1 MKLPALSRFL
11 SPRTPNAPPA
21 AWRLEGFDPTPTP
34 HPWARTPLLLPR
46 SRCRLRWFR
55 LQGIPAPERLG
66 ALRLQVQAWR
76 PFDHT
81 AARLVV
87 QGEQGLAIAWDEAV
101 LHQDALAAGLPPE
114 RCQLLYESFS
124 QAGGADGLRL
134 LRNVEGYE
142 AQQWQEGQL
151 VASRWWPE
159 ALSESDW
166 QEFVRACGASRD
178 GVTVPMPEPQTPLAA
193 VTPWARHFPLHPSAD
208 AERGPEQRL
217 VLLGGLGLLLGVGV
231 MAHQWWDA
239 HSQERRLTQQ
249 VADLKASAR
258 PVLAARDAT
267 MAQMAEVEKL
277 ASWFAAPQPVDV
289 LGYLN
294 DTLARLNVQIK
305 ELELEG
311 DKLRLA
317 LQLGPNTGRANVV
330 KELQAGGWFTDVT
343 EVRAD
348 NASNL
353 LVMDM
358 RIRGALPPVVA
369 AAEPAAPLPT
379 AGVAAAPAA
388 ATAPATAPAILPAPA
403 PAPAAAP
410 RAAVPT
416 PPPKGPPQPTKP
428 IVAKPD
434 ANGLP
439 PSSVFDAIPNR

>member
-1 MKLPALSRFL
+1 M
-11 SPRTPNAPPA
+11 
-21 AWRLEGFDPTPTP
+21 
-34 HPWARTPLLLPR
+34 LPR

-66 ALRLQVQAWR
+66 ALRLQVEAWR
-76 PFDHT
+76 PFDRT
-81 AARLVV
+81 AARLVI
-87 QGEQGLAIAWDEAV
+87 QGEQGLALAWDEAA

-114 RCQLLYESFS
+114 RCQLLYETFM
-124 QAGGADGLRL
+124 QAPGPDGLRL
-134 LRNVEGYE
+134 LRSIEGYE
-142 AQQWQEGQL
+142 AQQWQQGQL
-151 VASRWWPE
+151 IASRWWPQ
-159 ALSESDW
+159 ALSEADW
-166 QEFVRACGASRD
+166 QEFIRASGAGRD
-178 GVTVPMPEPQTPLAA
+178 GLAVGLPEPQTPLAA

-208 AERGPEQRL
+208 SERGPEQRL

-239 HSQERRLTQQ
+239 HSQERRLARQ
-249 VADLKASAR
+249 VAELKASAG
-258 PVLAARDAT
+258 PIVAARDAT
-267 MAQMAEVEKL
+267 MAQMAEVGKL
-277 ASWFAAPQPVDV
+277 ANWFAAPQPVDV

-294 DTLARLNVQIK
+294 DTLARLSVQIK

-348 NASNL
+348 NARNL

-369 AAEPAAPLPT
+369 AAEPAAAPP
-379 AGVAAAPAA
+379 AAAVVTAPAA
-388 ATAPATAPAILPAPA
+388 MPPAAPVAVAPA
-403 PAPAAAP
+403 PSPAAAP
-410 RAAVPT
+410 RAAVPAAPT
-416 PPPKGPPQPTKP
+416 PSPKGPQQPPKP

-434 ANGLP
+434 ANGMP

>member
-1 MKLPALSRFL
+1 M
-11 SPRTPNAPPA
+11 
-21 AWRLEGFDPTPTP
+21 
-34 HPWARTPLLLPR
+34 
-46 SRCRLRWFR
+46 RWFR

-66 ALRLQVQAWR
+66 ALRLQVEAWR
-76 PFDHT
+76 PFDRT

-87 QGEQGLAIAWDEAV
+87 HGEQGLAVTWDEAA
-101 LHQDALAAGLPPE
+101 LHRDALAAGLPPE
-114 RCQLLYESFS
+114 RCQLLYETFM
-124 QAGGADGLRL
+124 QAAGADGLRL
-134 LRNVEGYE
+134 LRGVEGYE
-142 AQQWQEGQL
+142 AQQWQGGQL
-151 VASRWWPE
+151 IASRWWPE
-159 ALSESDW
+159 ALSETDW

-178 GVTVPMPEPQTPLAA
+178 GVAVSMPEPQTPLAA

-208 AERGPEQRL
+208 AEREPEQRL

-249 VADLKASAR
+249 VADLKAKAG
-258 PVLAARDAT
+258 PVVAARDAT
-267 MAQMAEVEKL
+267 MAQLAEVEKL
-277 ASWFAAPQPVDV
+277 AGWFAVPQPVDV

-294 DTLARLNVQIK
+294 DTLARLSVQVK

-311 DKLRLA
+311 EKLRLA

-348 NASNL
+348 NGRNL

-358 RIRGALPPVVA
+358 RIRGALPPVLA
-369 AAEPAAPLPT
+369 AAEPAAPMP
-379 AGVAAAPAA
+379 PAA
-388 ATAPATAPAILPAPA
+388 VATAPAT
-403 PAPAAAP
+403 PAATVAAPVAAPAP
-410 RAAVPT
+410 RAAAPT
-416 PPPKGPPQPTKP
+416 APPKGPPQPTKP